1 MKERDTTYG
10 NLKALKETDGA
21 VEESDLDAAYS
32 TDDNL
37 VVSLDKG
44 VDKDLKCYKKLC

>member
-1 MKERDTTYG
+1 
-10 NLKALKETDGA
+10 LKAVKEADGN
-21 VEESDLDAAYS
+21 VDNSDLDAAYS